1 MGDERR
7 GRVAAAGDHDEAEA
21 EDVPVGKAFPFDLGG
36 DQGAD
41 QVVGGFASAC
51 FDLLAEVAE
60 HLGHRTL
67 AVELSDAQAVVLD
80 GGERLHPGPEAVAVL
95 LGEAEELGEHV
106 GGDRAGEL
114 LVQVDVLAVGGA
126 FAQLGQPAA
135 GEVADDV
142 FEFRH
147 PSRREPASDQRPA
160 LGVHRRVE
168 HHQVGWEIQL
178 VDLVRVERQAL
189 GRREVLLA
197 AHRVPDVG
205 EA

>member
-1 MGDERR
+1 MSALEISAGSSRSR
-7 GRVAAAGDHDEAEA
+7 ARWSGRSVKRAMPWEMSDAVVSLPAGDHDEAEA
-21 EDVPVGKAFPFDLGG
+21 EDVPVGEAFPFDLGG

-106 GGDRAGEL
+106 GGGSCWRTPGAG
-114 LVQVDVLAVGGA
+114 
-126 FAQLGQPAA
+126 
-135 GEVADDV
+135 
-142 FEFRH
+142 
-147 PSRREPASDQRPA
+147 RRPRRRRRVRPA
-160 LGVHRRVE
+160 RSAG
-168 HHQVGWEIQL
+168 G
-178 VDLVRVERQAL
+178 
-189 GRREVLLA
+189 GRSC
-197 AHRVPDVG
+197 G
-205 EA
+205 